1 MKPPPPAD
9 ERRTQ
14 PPQEEHKAHAPRH
27 LTFAIVTVSDT
38 RTLETDESGKT
49 IESLLRDAGHTV
61 AGRVV
66 VKDEASG
73 IRAAVE
79 RFAAARDV
87 QCVVTTGGTGLAPRD
102 VSVEALRPLFQKELP
117 GFGEALRAM
126 SQATVGTSAM
136 MTRAT
141 CGTVN
146 GGGGA
151 KVVFVLP
158 GSRDACELAVTRLI
172 LPEAPHMVALANP
185 SSTRVR
191 GHAP

>member
-1 MKPPPPAD
+1 MKPPHPGD

-14 PPQEEHKAHAPRH
+14 APQEEHKAHAPRN

-38 RTLETDESGKT
+38 RTLETDESGRT
-49 IESLLRDAGHTV
+49 IESLLRGAGHTI

-66 VKDEASG
+66 VKDELAG

-79 RFAAARDV
+79 RFAQARDV
-87 QCVVTTGGTGLAPRD
+87 HCVVTTGGTGLSPRD
-102 VSVEALRPLFQKELP
+102 VTVEALRPLFQKELP
-117 GFGEALRAM
+117 GFGEALRAL
-126 SQATVGTSAM
+126 SQAHVGSSAM

-146 GGGGA
+146 GSGGA

-172 LPEAPHMVALANP
+172 LPEAGHMVALANP
-185 SSTRVR
+185 AAATDH
-191 GHAP
+191 GHAQ